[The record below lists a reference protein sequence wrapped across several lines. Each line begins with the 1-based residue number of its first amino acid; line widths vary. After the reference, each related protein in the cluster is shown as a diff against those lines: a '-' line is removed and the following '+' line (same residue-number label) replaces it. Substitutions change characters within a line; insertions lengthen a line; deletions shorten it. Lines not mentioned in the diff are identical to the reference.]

1 MPGTNYFCAVPACLT
16 KFCLDWLPF
25 GDYSPTLVGFL
36 FWHICLNLWMEV
48 LAVNTI
54 LLKLYFK
61 FQELTSRE
69 EGQDLVEYALV
80 VALIA
85 FGATAGMKALATG
98 LDSAFGNISTKM
110 GSYVS

>member
-1 MPGTNYFCAVPACLT
+1 MN
-16 KFCLDWLPF
+16 
-25 GDYSPTLVGFL
+25 
-36 FWHICLNLWMEV
+36 
-48 LAVNTI
+48 NT
-54 LLKLYFK
+54 LLKLYVK
-61 FQELTSRE
+61 FQDLASSE

-98 LDSAFGNISTKM
+98 LNSAFSGISTTL